1 MKAEN
6 VKNAD
11 GVKREK
17 RKGLPYP
24 KVLAVF
30 KPYLWVFG
38 VMLIFGL
45 YSGLVDICLPLF
57 QKYAIENF
65 IKPQTLS
72 GLGVFCIAY
81 ALFFLSRVAS
91 DFIASF
97 QTARVEALIARDLRG
112 KCFKHLQTLSFSFF
126 NQNSV
131 GYVHSR
137 VMSDTSRIGGVVAWD
152 FMSGVWNISYLIGA
166 AVVMLVLDAKLAL
179 CVMVI
184 VPVIALGAAL
194 FERKLRGLNR
204 EVRELNSQIS
214 GKFNE
219 SITGSRTVRVL
230 GAEEKMR
237 KSFFELSGKMR
248 KTAVL
253 TARVRASFICLIA
266 FSTSLALALVLW
278 RGGLVAQ
285 EDVNYIAKLS
295 VFMTYAMNMMEQVQ
309 WVVNAMADMIYV
321 RVNVERVSKVLETE
335 SDVPDSP
342 EVVEKYGDT
351 FEPKRENWEPLYGDV
366 DFDNVSFMYPD
377 GNEWVLEDFNLH
389 VPRGTTVAI
398 VGETGAGKSTLVNLV
413 CRFYDPTKGRVL
425 IDGRDA
431 KERSQLWLHSSL
443 GYVLQTPHLFSGSVA
458 ENLRYGNPNATE
470 AEMEDA
476 LRQIDAWKIVERM
489 GKGLESDV
497 GEGGDLLSTGEKQ
510 LLSFARVM
518 LANPSILV
526 LDEATSSVDSHTEQ
540 LIQKATE
547 RVSRGRTCFIIAH
560 RLSTIRRADVI
571 LAVKDGKIIE
581 RGSHAE
587 LMAAKGYYHR
597 LYTRQYEDEQTQS
610 VLNKE

>member
-1 MKAEN
+1 MK
-6 VKNAD
+6 KQ
-11 GVKREK
+11 EK
-17 RKGLPYP
+17 ARKGLPYP
-24 KVLAVF
+24 KVIAVF

-45 YSGLVDICLPLF
+45 YSGLVDITLPLF
-57 QKYAIENF
+57 QKYAIESF
-65 IKPQTLS
+65 IEPGTIQ
-72 GLGVFCIAY
+72 GLGAFCIFY
-81 ALFFLSRVAS
+81 ALFFISRVAS
-91 DFIASF
+91 DFVASF
-97 QTARVEALIARDLRG
+97 QTARVETLIARDLRG

-131 GYVHSR
+131 GYLHSR
-137 VMSDTSRIGGVVAWD
+137 ITSDTSRIGGVIAWD
-152 FMSGVWNISYLIGA
+152 FMSGIWNLSYLIGA
-166 AVVMLVLDAKLAL
+166 AVVMLILDWKLAL

-184 VPVIALGAAL
+184 IPILALGAAL
-194 FERKLRGLNR
+194 FEKRLRGLNQ

-230 GAEEKMR
+230 GAEGKMK
-237 KSFFELSGKMR
+237 KSFFALTGKMR
-248 KTAVL
+248 HTAVL

-278 RGGLVAQ
+278 RGGLIAQ
-285 EDVNYIAKLS
+285 GSVEYLAKLS

-309 WVVNAMADMIYV
+309 WIVNALADLIFV
-321 RVNVERVSKVLETE
+321 RVNMERVSKILETE

-342 EVVEKYGDT
+342 EVVAKYGDT
-351 FEPKRENWEPLYGDV
+351 FEPKRENWEPLHGDITFE
-366 DFDNVSFMYPD
+366 DVSFMYPD
-377 GNEWVLEDFNLH
+377 GNECVLENFSLH
-389 VPRGTTVAI
+389 VPKGTSVAI

-431 KERSQLWLHSSL
+431 RERSQLWLHSSL
-443 GYVLQTPHLFSGSVA
+443 GYVLQTPHLFSGSIA

-470 AEMEDA
+470 EEMEAA
-476 LRQIDAWKIVERM
+476 LREIDAWRIVERM
-489 GKGLESDV
+489 GKGLASDV

-540 LIQKATE
+540 LIQRATE
-547 RVSRGRTCFIIAH
+547 RVSAGRTCFMIAH
-560 RLSTIRRADVI
+560 RLSTIRSADII
-571 LAVKDGKIIE
+571 LAVRDGKIVE

-587 LMAAKGYYHR
+587 LMAAKGYYYR
-597 LYTRQYEDEQTQS
+597 LYTRQYEDEQTQN
-610 VLNKE
+610 VLDKK

>member
-1 MKAEN
+1 MSTKQ
-6 VKNAD
+6 KN
-11 GVKREK
+11 

-38 VMLIFGL
+38 VMLLFGL

-65 IKPQTLS
+65 IKPGTVQ
-72 GLGVFCIAY
+72 GLGLFCICY
-81 ALFFLSRVAS
+81 ALFFLSRVIS
-91 DFIASF
+91 DFISSF
-97 QTARVEALIARDLRG
+97 QTARVEALIARDMRG
-112 KCFKHLQTLSFSFF
+112 KCFKHMQSLSFSFF

-131 GYVHSR
+131 GYLHSR
-137 VMSDTSRIGGVVAWD
+137 IMSDTSRIGGVIAWD
-152 FMSGVWNISYLIGA
+152 FMSGIWNLSYLIGA
-166 AVVMLVLDAKLAL
+166 AVVMLILDWKLAI

-184 VPVIALGAAL
+184 VPVLALGAAL
-194 FERKLRGLNR
+194 FEKRLRGLNK

-230 GAEEKMR
+230 GAEEKM
-237 KSFFELSGKMR
+237 KSGFFALTDKMKR
-248 KTAVL
+248 TAVL
-253 TARVRASFICLIA
+253 TAKVRASFICLIA

-278 RGGLVAQ
+278 RGGVIAQ
-285 EDVNYIAKLS
+285 GDLEYIAKLS

-309 WVVNAMADMIYV
+309 WVVNALADMIFV
-321 RVNVERVSKVLETE
+321 RVNMERVSKILETK

-342 EVVEKYGDT
+342 EVVERYGDT
-351 FEPKRENWEPLYGDV
+351 FNPKKENWEPLHGDITFE
-366 DFDNVSFMYPD
+366 DVSFMYPD
-377 GNEWVLEDFNLH
+377 GNEWVLEHFDLH
-389 VPRGTTVAI
+389 VPKGTNVAI

-470 AEMEDA
+470 EEMEA
-476 LRQIDAWKIVERM
+476 VLREIDAWRIVERM
-489 GKGLESDV
+489 GKGLASDV

-547 RVSRGRTCFIIAH
+547 RVSKGRTCFMIAH
-560 RLSTIRRADVI
+560 RLSTIRSADII

-587 LMAAKGYYHR
+587 LMAEKGYYYR
-597 LYTRQYEDEQTQS
+597 LYTRQYEDEQTS
-610 VLNKE
+610 IVLDKKE

>member
-1 MKAEN
+1 MSTKQ
-6 VKNAD
+6 KN
-11 GVKREK
+11 

-24 KVLAVF
+24 KVIAVF

-38 VMLIFGL
+38 VMLFFGL

-65 IKPQTLS
+65 IKPGTIA
-72 GLGVFCIAY
+72 GLGIFCVCY
-81 ALFFLSRVAS
+81 ALFFLSRVVS
-91 DFIASF
+91 DFISSF
-97 QTARVEALIARDLRG
+97 QTARIEALIARDMRG
-112 KCFKHLQTLSFSFF
+112 KCFKHMQSLSFSFF

-131 GYVHSR
+131 GYLHSR
-137 VMSDTSRIGGVVAWD
+137 IMSDTGRIGGVIAWD
-152 FMSGVWNISYLIGA
+152 FMSGIWNLSYLIGA
-166 AVVMLVLDAKLAL
+166 AVVMLILDWKLAI

-184 VPVIALGAAL
+184 VPVLALGAAL
-194 FERKLRGLNR
+194 FEKRLRGLNK

-230 GAEEKMR
+230 GAEEKM
-237 KSFFELSGKMR
+237 KSSFFALTGKMKR
-248 KTAVL
+248 TAVL
-253 TARVRASFICLIA
+253 TAKVRASFICLIA

-278 RGGLVAQ
+278 RGGIIAQ
-285 EDVNYIAKLS
+285 GDLEYIAKLS

-309 WVVNAMADMIYV
+309 WIVNALADMIFV
-321 RVNVERVSKVLETE
+321 RVNMERVSKILETK

-351 FEPKRENWEPLYGDV
+351 FNPKKENWEPLHGDITFE
-366 DFDNVSFMYPD
+366 DVSFMYPD
-377 GNEWVLEDFNLH
+377 GNEWVLEHFDLH
-389 VPRGTTVAI
+389 VPKGTNVAI

-470 AEMEDA
+470 AEMEA
-476 LRQIDAWKIVERM
+476 VLREIDAWRIVERM
-489 GKGLESDV
+489 GKGLASDV

-547 RVSRGRTCFIIAH
+547 RVSKGRTCFMIAH
-560 RLSTIRRADVI
+560 RLSTIRSADII

-587 LMAAKGYYHR
+587 LMAQKGYYYR
-597 LYTRQYEDEQTQS
+597 LYTRQYEDEQTS
-610 VLNKE
+610 IVLDKKE

>member
-1 MKAEN
+1 MK
-6 VKNAD
+6 KQT
-11 GVKREK
+11 EK

-24 KVLAVF
+24 KVLAIF

-38 VMLIFGL
+38 IMLLFGL

-65 IKPQTLS
+65 IKPGTVS
-72 GLGVFCIAY
+72 GLGIFCICY
-81 ALFFLSRVAS
+81 ALFFLSRVAA
-91 DFIASF
+91 DFVSSF
-97 QTARVEALIARDLRG
+97 QTARVEALIARDMRSV
-112 KCFKHLQTLSFSFF
+112 CFRHLQTLSFSFF

-131 GYVHSR
+131 GYLHSR
-137 VMSDTSRIGGVVAWD
+137 IMSDTSRIGGVIAWD
-152 FMSGVWNISYLIGA
+152 FMSGIWNLSYLIGA
-166 AVVMLVLDAKLAL
+166 AIVMLVLDWKLAI

-184 VPVIALGAAL
+184 VPVLALGAAL
-194 FERKLRGLNR
+194 FEKRLRGLNQ

-237 KSFFELSGKMR
+237 KSFFELTGKMR
-248 KTAVL
+248 RTAVL
-253 TARVRASFICLIA
+253 TAKVRASFICLIA

-278 RGGLVAQ
+278 RGGMIAQ
-285 EDVNYIAKLS
+285 GDLEYIAKLS

-309 WVVNAMADMIYV
+309 WVVNALADMIFV
-321 RVNVERVSKVLETE
+321 RVNMERVSKILETE

-351 FEPKRENWEPLYGDV
+351 FHPKKENWEPLHGDITFE
-366 DFDNVSFMYPD
+366 DVSFMYPD
-377 GNEWVLEDFNLH
+377 GNEWVLENFDLH
-389 VPRGTTVAI
+389 VPKGTSVAI

-431 KERSQLWLHSSL
+431 RERSQLWLHSSL
-443 GYVLQTPHLFSGSVA
+443 GYVLQTPHLFSGSIA

-470 AEMEDA
+470 EQMEAA
-476 LRQIDAWKIVERM
+476 LREIDAWRIVERM
-489 GKGLESDV
+489 GKGLASDV

-547 RVSRGRTCFIIAH
+547 RVSEGRTCFMIAH
-560 RLSTIRRADVI
+560 RLSTIRKADII

-587 LMAAKGYYHR
+587 LMAQKGYYYR
-597 LYTRQYEDEQTQS
+597 LYTRQYEDEQTQI
-610 VLNKE
+610 VLDKKE

>member
-1 MKAEN
+1 MSTKQ
-6 VKNAD
+6 KN
-11 GVKREK
+11 

-24 KVLAVF
+24 KVIAVF

-38 VMLIFGL
+38 VMLFFGL

-65 IKPQTLS
+65 IKPGTTH
-72 GLGVFCIAY
+72 GLGIFCICY
-81 ALFFLSRVAS
+81 ALFFLSRVVS
-91 DFIASF
+91 DFISSF
-97 QTARVEALIARDLRG
+97 QTARIEALIARDMRG
-112 KCFKHLQTLSFSFF
+112 KCFKHMQSLSFSFF

-131 GYVHSR
+131 GYLHSR
-137 VMSDTSRIGGVVAWD
+137 IMSDTGRIGGVIAWD
-152 FMSGVWNISYLIGA
+152 FMSGIWNLSYLIGA
-166 AVVMLVLDAKLAL
+166 AVVMLILDWKLAI

-184 VPVIALGAAL
+184 VPVLALGAAL
-194 FERKLRGLNR
+194 FEKRLRGLNK

-230 GAEEKMR
+230 GAEEKM
-237 KSFFELSGKMR
+237 KSSFFALTGKMKR
-248 KTAVL
+248 TAVL
-253 TARVRASFICLIA
+253 TAKVRASFICLIA

-278 RGGLVAQ
+278 RGGIIAQ
-285 EDVNYIAKLS
+285 GDLEYIAKLS

-309 WVVNAMADMIYV
+309 WIVNALADMIFV
-321 RVNVERVSKVLETE
+321 RINMERVSKILETK

-351 FEPKRENWEPLYGDV
+351 FSPKKENWEPLHGDITFE
-366 DFDNVSFMYPD
+366 DVSFMYPD
-377 GNEWVLEDFNLH
+377 GNEWVLEHFDLH
-389 VPRGTTVAI
+389 VPKGTNVAI

-470 AEMEDA
+470 EEMEA
-476 LRQIDAWKIVERM
+476 VLREIDAWRIVERM
-489 GKGLESDV
+489 GKGLASDV

-540 LIQKATE
+540 LIQRATE
-547 RVSRGRTCFIIAH
+547 RVSKGRTCFMIAH
-560 RLSTIRRADVI
+560 RLSTIRSADII

-587 LMAAKGYYHR
+587 LMAQKGYYYR
-597 LYTRQYEDEQTQS
+597 LYTRQYEDEQTS
-610 VLNKE
+610 IVLDKKE

>member
-1 MKAEN
+1 MKQQS
-6 VKNAD
+6 KK
-11 GVKREK
+11 KR
-17 RKGLPYP
+17 GLPYP
-24 KVLAVF
+24 GVLAVF

-38 VMLIFGL
+38 VILALGV
-45 YSGLVDICLPLF
+45 YSGIVDICLPLF
-57 QKYAIENF
+57 QQYAIDNF
-65 IKPQTLS
+65 IVPDTVS
-72 GLGVFCIAY
+72 GLGIFCICY
-81 ALFFLSRVAS
+81 ALFLLTRIVA
-91 DFIASF
+91 DFISSY
-97 QTARVEALIARDLRG
+97 QTGKIEILIAQDLRG

-131 GYVHSR
+131 GYLHSR
-137 VMSDTSRIGGVVAWD
+137 IMSDTSRIGGVIAWD
-152 FMSGVWNISYLIGA
+152 FMSGVWNLSYLIGA
-166 AVVMLVLDAKLAL
+166 AVVMLVLDWKLAL

-194 FERKLRGLNR
+194 FERRLRGLNR

-230 GAEEKMR
+230 GAEKKMQDG
-237 KSFFELSGKMR
+237 FLALTGKMR

-266 FSTSLALALVLW
+266 FSTSMALALVLW
-278 RGGLVAQ
+278 RGGIIAQ
-285 EDVNYIAKLS
+285 SDVEFLGKLS

-309 WVVNAMADMIYV
+309 WVVNAMADMIFV
-321 RVNVERVSKVLETE
+321 RVNMERVSKVLETE

-351 FEPKRENWEPLYGDV
+351 FHPKRENWEPLHGDI
-366 DFDNVSFMYPD
+366 DFEDVSFMYPD
-377 GNEWVLEDFNLH
+377 GNEWVLENFDLH

-431 KERSQLWLHSSL
+431 RERSQLWLHSSL
-443 GYVLQTPHLFSGSVA
+443 GYVLQTPHLFSGSIA

-470 AEMEDA
+470 EEMEQA
-476 LRQIDAWKIVERM
+476 LRSIDAWRIVERM

-540 LIQKATE
+540 LIQQATE
-547 RVSRGRTCFIIAH
+547 RVSEGRTCFIIAH

-571 LAVKDGKIIE
+571 LAVKDGKITE

-587 LMAAKGYYHR
+587 LMAAKGYYYR
-597 LYTRQYEDEQTQS
+597 LYTRQYEDEQTHS

>member
-1 MKAEN
+1 MKMQ
-6 VKNAD
+6 K
-11 GVKREK
+11 KQ

-24 KVLAVF
+24 KVIAVF

-45 YSGLVDICLPLF
+45 YSGLVDITLPLF

-65 IKPQTLS
+65 IEPKTLN
-72 GLGVFCIAY
+72 GLGIFCVFY

-91 DFIASF
+91 DFVASF
-97 QTARVEALIARDLRG
+97 QTARVESLIARDLRG
-112 KCFKHLQTLSFSFF
+112 VVFKHLQTLSFSFF

-137 VMSDTSRIGGVVAWD
+137 VMSDTSRIGGVIAWD
-152 FMSGVWNISYLIGA
+152 FMSGVWNLSYLIGA
-166 AVVMLVLDAKLAL
+166 AVVMLILDWKLAL
-179 CVMVI
+179 CIMVI
-184 VPVIALGAAL
+184 IPVIALGAAL

-230 GAEEKMR
+230 GAEQKMR
-237 KSFFELSGKMR
+237 DSFFALSGKMR

-278 RGGLVAQ
+278 RGGLIAQ
-285 EDVNYIAKLS
+285 SDVIFLGKLS

-309 WVVNAMADMIYV
+309 WVVNAMADMIFV

-351 FEPKRENWEPLYGDV
+351 FNPKRENWEPLYGDI

-458 ENLRYGNPNATE
+458 ENLRYGNPDATE

-476 LRQIDAWKIVERM
+476 LRRIDAWKIVERM
-489 GKGLESDV
+489 GKGLQSDV

-540 LIQKATE
+540 LIQRATE
-547 RVSRGRTCFIIAH
+547 RVSEGRTCFIIAH

-581 RGSHAE
+581 RGNHAE
-587 LMAAKGYYHR
+587 LMAAGGYYHR

-610 VLNKE
+610 VLDKKE